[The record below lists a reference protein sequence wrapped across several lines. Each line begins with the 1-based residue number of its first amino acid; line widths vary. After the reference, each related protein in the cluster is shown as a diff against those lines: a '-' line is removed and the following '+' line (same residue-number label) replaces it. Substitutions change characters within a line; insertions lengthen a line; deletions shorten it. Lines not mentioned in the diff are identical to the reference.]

1 MGGVMRI
8 RICIVLIGVA
18 AVLADVD
25 EPLSRQ
31 KRFAVQNC
39 QITPDNTVDKVIE
52 KGQTAKL
59 TCNLDSSVQVF
70 FIPGN
75 GNYCSRLIISGWQ
88 CCRNCF
94 RYLTYPGKGTYKHLD

>member
-39 QITPDNTVDKVIE
+39 QITPDNTVDRVIE

-75 GNYCSRLIISGWQ
+75 AIKKVLE
-88 CCRNCF
+88 
-94 RYLTYPGKGTYKHLD
+94 GKKMIFVNRINAKF